1 VSAVAGPSGHTLR
14 GEARL
19 LIDGQLTEARSA
31 QRYANINPA
40 TEETLGTVA
49 DAGAD
54 DVAAAV
60 AAARRAFDESGWAS
74 DRALRHR
81 CLTQLRDGLRAEA
94 QQLHAQIVAEV
105 GATLAITANGPQGDG
120 PLAILDYYLE
130 LMQHYAWE
138 AELPVTR
145 HMGVPS
151 KRLLWREAAGV
162 VAAITPWNFPFQINI
177 AKIAPA
183 LAAGCSVILKAAPET
198 PWTAT
203 FIGRIA
209 AEQTDMPPGVLN
221 VLTSSDRVSVGE
233 LLVAHPEVDMVSF
246 TGSTATGR
254 RVMANA
260 AATVKRVFLELGGK
274 SATIVLDDADFSS
287 ALLAGLAV
295 CYHAGQGCAIATRLL
310 LPRQRY
316 AEGVEFLKSAFAQ
329 HAYGDPL
336 GAGQIMGPLISAR
349 QLARVLEYIEIGQRE
364 GARLVCGGKRPAHLK
379 RGYYLE
385 PTLFA
390 DVTNDMRI
398 AQEEI
403 FGPVLVVIAYDDDE
417 DAVRIAND
425 SIYGLSGAI
434 IGSPQRALAMARRI
448 RAGTMNVNGA
458 NFFAPDSPFG
468 GYKQSGMGREM
479 GVAGLEEYL
488 QIKTVAVPG

>member
-1 VSAVAGPSGHTLR
+1 LPPAA

-19 LIDGQLTEARSA
+19 LIDGRLTEARSG
-31 QRYANINPA
+31 QRYANIAPA
-40 TEETLGTVA
+40 TGETLGTVA
-49 DAGAD
+49 DAGVD
-54 DVAAAV
+54 DAAAAV
-60 AAARRAFDESGWAS
+60 AAARRAFDESAWAS
-74 DRALRHR
+74 DRALRVR
-81 CLTQLRDGLRAEA
+81 CLGQLRDGLRAQA
-94 QQLHAQIVAEV
+94 RQLYAQIIAEV
-105 GATLAITANGPQGDG
+105 GATMAITVEGPQGMG

-130 LMQHYAWE
+130 LMQRYAWE
-138 AELPVTR
+138 SELPVTH
-145 HMGVPS
+145 HMRVPS

-183 LAAGCSVILKAAPET
+183 LAAGCTVILKAAPET

-209 AEQTDMPPGVLN
+209 AEQTDLPPGVLN
-221 VLTSSDRVSVGE
+221 VLTSSDRVG
-233 LLVAHPEVDMVSF
+233 LGQMLVADPRVDVVSF

-254 RVMANA
+254 QVMANA
-260 AATVKRVFLELGGK
+260 ASTVKRVFLELGGK

-287 ALLAGLAV
+287 ALLAGFAV
-295 CYHAGQGCAIATRLL
+295 CYHAGQGCAIPTRLL
-310 LPRQRY
+310 LPRARY
-316 AEGVEFLKSAFAQ
+316 AEGIEFLKAAFEQ
-329 HAYGDPL
+329 FPYGDPW
-336 GAGQIMGPLISAR
+336 GEGQIMGPVISAR
-349 QLARVLEYIEIGQRE
+349 QLARVLEYIEIGKRE
-364 GARLVCGGKRPAHLK
+364 GARLVCGGKRAAHLP
-379 RGYYLE
+379 GGFYVE
-385 PTLFA
+385 PTIFA

-403 FGPVLVVIAYDDDE
+403 FGPVLAVIAYEDDE

-434 IGSPQRALAMARRI
+434 IGSASRALAMARRI
-448 RAGTMNVNGA
+448 RAGTLNVNGA

-468 GYKQSGMGREM
+468 GYKQSGVGREM

>member
-1 VSAVAGPSGHTLR
+1 MSTVAANGSALR
-14 GEARL
+14 GEERL
-19 LIDGQLTEARSA
+19 LIDGRLTEARSGR
-31 QRYANINPA
+31 RYANIAPA
-40 TEETLGTVA
+40 SEETLGTVA
-49 DAGAD
+49 DAGVD
-54 DVAAAV
+54 DAAMAI
-60 AAARRAFDESGWAS
+60 AAARRAFDESGWAH
-74 DRALRHR
+74 DRPLRVR
-81 CLTQLRDGLRAEA
+81 CLQQLRKALHANA
-94 QQLHAQIVAEV
+94 PQLYAQIVAEV
-105 GATLAITANGPQGDG
+105 GATMAITATGPQGAG

-130 LMQHYAWE
+130 LMQHYPWE
-138 AELPVTR
+138 SELPVTH

-162 VAAITPWNFPFQINI
+162 VAAITPWNFPFQINM
-177 AKIAPA
+177 AKLAPA

-203 FIGRIA
+203 FIARLV
-209 AEQTDMPPGVLN
+209 AEATDMPPGVLN
-221 VLTSSDRVSVGE
+221 VLTSSDREAVGE
-233 LLVAHPEVDMVSF
+233 LLVSDPRVDLVSF

-254 RVMANA
+254 RVMAA
-260 AATVKRVFLELGGK
+260 AAASVKRVFLELGGK
-274 SATIVLDDADFSS
+274 SATIVLDDADFAS

-295 CYHAGQGCAIATRLL
+295 CYHAGQGCAIATRML
-310 LPRQRY
+310 LPRGRY
-316 AEGVEFLKSAFAQ
+316 AEGVEFLRQAFTQ
-329 HAYGDPL
+329 LPFGDPL
-336 GAGQIMGPLISAR
+336 AEGQILGPLISAR

-364 GARLVCGGKRPAHLK
+364 GARLVCGGRRPPHLK

-390 DVTNDMRI
+390 DVTNEMRI

-403 FGPVLVVIAYDDDE
+403 FGPVLVVIPYEDDA

-434 IGSPQRALAMARRI
+434 IGSPERALGMARRI
-448 RAGTMNVNGA
+448 RSGTLNVNGA

-468 GYKQSGMGREM
+468 GYKQSGIGREM

-488 QIKTVAVPG
+488 QIKTVAVPAA